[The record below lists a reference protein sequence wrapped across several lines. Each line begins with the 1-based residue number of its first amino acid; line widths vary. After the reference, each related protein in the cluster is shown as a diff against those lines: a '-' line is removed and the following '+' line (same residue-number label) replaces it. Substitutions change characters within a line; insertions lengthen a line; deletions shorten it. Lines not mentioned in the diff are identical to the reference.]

1 MKYTYTYASHATLK
15 NLACQ
20 MQVNKSNENYY
31 LSNDTVMLLMT
42 GGRISQIIRLEV
54 QHKQNLAVM
63 MAGSGVK
70 SAQRKRL
77 HYSASKLPCID
88 KGIKNASRK

>member
-42 GGRISQIIRLEV
+42 GHQSNHTTGGPAQAKLGCYDGWLRRQICTEEKVTL
-54 QHKQNLAVM
+54 
-63 MAGSGVK
+63 
-70 SAQRKRL
+70 
-77 HYSASKLPCID
+77 
-88 KGIKNASRK
+88 